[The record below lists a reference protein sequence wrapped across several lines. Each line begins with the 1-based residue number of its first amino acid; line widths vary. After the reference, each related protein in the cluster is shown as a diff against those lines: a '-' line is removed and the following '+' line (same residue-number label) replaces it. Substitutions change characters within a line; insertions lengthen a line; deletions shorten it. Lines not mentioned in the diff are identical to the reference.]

1 MSTSRNKKPGRRATA
16 TATADPPPTPRTT
29 KGERTR
35 QRLIVAARKIFER
48 DGYFDARVADI
59 AAEAGVGHGT
69 FYTYFTSKDD
79 IFVAVAQL
87 VTDALFQVYT
97 LPHGL
102 DAVQRI
108 HETNRR
114 YVERYEQNAIML
126 GLLDQVAPTSPPLR
140 EMRLGIRR
148 HFAERLEAA
157 IARMNHLGRT
167 AEPRLDPFAT
177 GIALGSMV
185 DQICYQWFV
194 MGEPFDRELM
204 LETFDQIWIRALGLS
219 GEDEELHAA
228 AASDGTTR
236 DSSSG

>member
-1 MSTSRNKKPGRRATA
+1 MSTSRTNTRAGKRTTA
-16 TATADPPPTPRTT
+16 TAAEPSTPRTT

-35 QRLIVAARKIFER
+35 ERLIVAARKIFER
-48 DGYFDARVADI
+48 DGYFEARVADI
-59 AAEAGVGHGT
+59 AGEAGVGHGT

-79 IFVAVAQL
+79 VFVAVAQL
-87 VTDALFQVYT
+87 VTDALFQAYT

-102 DAVQRI
+102 GAVQRI

-114 YVERYEQNAIML
+114 YVERYEENAIML

-157 IARMNHLGRT
+157 IARMNHLGKT
-167 AEPRLDPFAT
+167 AEPRLDPFAA

-194 MGEPFDRELM
+194 MGEPFQRDVM

-219 GEDEELHAA
+219 GDDEEGRPV
-228 AASDGTTR
+228 ASVGGRHQDG
-236 DSSSG
+236 SSG

>member
-1 MSTSRNKKPGRRATA
+1 MSTLRNNRQGQRAATTA
-16 TATADPPPTPRTT
+16 AAEPPATPRTT
-29 KGERTR
+29 KGKRTR
-35 QRLIVAARKIFER
+35 KRLIVAARKIFER

-79 IFVAVAQL
+79 VFVAVAQL
-87 VTDALFQVYT
+87 VTDALFQAYT
-97 LPHGL
+97 LPSGL

-114 YVERYEQNAIML
+114 YVERYEENATML

-167 AEPRLDPFAT
+167 AEPRLDPFAA

-194 MGEPFDRELM
+194 MREPFQREVM
-204 LETFDQIWIRALGLS
+204 LETFDQIWIRALGLT
-219 GEDEELHAA
+219 EDEDAPAA
-228 AASDGTTR
+228 ATDGRGSDGF
-236 DSSSG
+236 SG